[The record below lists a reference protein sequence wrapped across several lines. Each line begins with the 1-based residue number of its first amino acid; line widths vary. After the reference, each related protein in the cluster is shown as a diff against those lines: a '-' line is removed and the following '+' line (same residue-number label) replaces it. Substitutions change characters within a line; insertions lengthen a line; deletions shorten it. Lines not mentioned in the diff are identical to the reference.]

1 MLLLWVLYRLVWE
14 SISGI
19 SMWLGRGL
27 EFRAGPLSMLLAV
40 NKLHIS
46 RVIVIEAHI
55 SLAYMAQL
63 IHCDAVL

>member
-40 NKLHIS
+40 NNPHIS

-55 SLAYMAQL
+55 A
-63 IHCDAVL
+63 